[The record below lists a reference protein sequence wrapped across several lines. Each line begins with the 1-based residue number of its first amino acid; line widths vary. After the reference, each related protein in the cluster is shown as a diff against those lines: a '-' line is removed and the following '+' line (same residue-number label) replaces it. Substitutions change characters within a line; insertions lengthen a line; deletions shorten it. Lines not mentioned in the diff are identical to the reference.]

1 MTILNTIV
9 DSKLEELEKAKVEK
23 PFDELEKAIKL
34 MPSPRNLSGSL
45 MGGSIRLLAETKKAS
60 PSKGLLRSNY
70 DPVVLARSYA
80 DNGAAAISVLTE
92 TAHFQ
97 GSLDHMAAVKKSL
110 SDKKLPVLRKD
121 FVFEEYQVYEARAY
135 GADAILLI
143 VAILSPD
150 LLSELLKQ
158 CQKLWVQALVEVHDE
173 SELEIALI
181 AGAEIIGINNRDL
194 RTFQTDI
201 SVTEKL
207 APMVPSGKI
216 IISES
221 GIHSR
226 EDIIR
231 LGNIGVDAVLIGE
244 ALVTSDNPGNKVAEL
259 LKGI

>member
-9 DSKLEELEKAKVEK
+9 DSKLDELEKAKVEK
-23 PFDELEKAIKL
+23 PFGELEKAIKL
-34 MPSPRNLSGSL
+34 MPSPLNLSGSL
-45 MGGSIRLLAETKKAS
+45 MGGSTRLIAETKKAS

-97 GSLDHMAAVKKSL
+97 GSLDHMVAVKKSL
-110 SDKKLPVLRKD
+110 LDKNLPVLRKD
-121 FVFEEYQVYEARAY
+121 FLFDEYQVYEARAY

-173 SELEIALI
+173 RELEIALA

-207 APMVPSGKI
+207 APMVPGGKI
-216 IISES
+216 IVSES